1 MSFIKRSIRLKLIL
15 SYAVI
20 ALLITVA
27 LSLFARWNLTGEV
40 RNLLRLQAQLN
51 LESLVIDYYQD
62 NGSLDGFGKHF
73 GNRERRDRDRNG
85 DGNPPPRPAAGEQ
98 GPPPRQ
104 ADGESGPP
112 PRPADGEQGPPHPAE
127 NQRILGLAN
136 ADGTV
141 IMPMYPDFDR
151 GDAFTEPFPEEF
163 QAVEFGDEI
172 IAYLL
177 VSQDKGI
184 VSPPEAAYLQ
194 RANIAFGIGSSLAL
208 LLAIVLGF
216 LMSRNIVD
224 PLSRLTEASNKLASG
239 EYSQAVA
246 IETED
251 EVGRLAV
258 AFNQMSADLAEA
270 TRLRKQMTADI
281 AHDLRSPLAVIS
293 GYIESMRDEVLQP
306 TTARFDTIYSEIEH
320 LQHLIEDL
328 RTLSRAD
335 AGELPLNLQRIN
347 PQELI
352 DRTISTFRLQAQK
365 KNIELEANISG
376 MLPNINGDEERLAQ
390 VLGNLVNNAI
400 RHTPEDGSIKLN
412 SRKEENGVVLTV
424 EDSGEGI
431 PLDALP
437 HVFDRFYRVDEARQ
451 QNSGESGLGLA
462 IAKSLIEAHGGTI
475 DVFSRVGFGTRFDIF
490 LPALA
495 A

>member
-1 MSFIKRSIRLKLIL
+1 MSFIRRSIRLKLIL

-27 LSLFARWNLTGEV
+27 LTLFTRWNLTGEV

-51 LESLVIDYYQD
+51 LESIVVDYYEE
-62 NGSLDGFGKHF
+62 NGSLDGFGKYF
-73 GNRERRDRDRNG
+73 GERTQRDRDRNFKRG
-85 DGNPPPRPAAGEQ
+85 EQDEDSEENSEDLAEPPPRPG
-98 GPPPRQ
+98 
-104 ADGESGPP
+104 
-112 PRPADGEQGPPHPAE
+112 E
-127 NQRILGLAN
+127 NQRILGLAT
-136 ADGTV
+136 ADGRV
-141 IMPMYPDFDR
+141 IMPMSGKFERDEVVP
-151 GDAFTEPFPEEF
+151 EPFPPEF
-163 QAVEFGDEI
+163 QPVEYGGEV

-177 VSQDKGI
+177 ISEDRGI
-184 VSPPEAAYLQ
+184 LSPPEAAYLR
-194 RANIAFGIGSSLAL
+194 RANIAFGIGSVTAILVAVL
-208 LLAIVLGF
+208 LGY
-216 LMSRNIVD
+216 LMSRNIVN
-224 PLSRLTEASNKLASG
+224 PLSRLTEASHKLASG

-251 EVGRLAV
+251 EVGQLAE
-258 AFNQMSADLAEA
+258 AFNQMSADLAES

-335 AGELPLNLQRIN
+335 AGELPLNLQRID

-352 DRTISTFRLQAQK
+352 DRTIATFRLQAEK
-365 KNIELEANISG
+365 KNIQLEADIPDV
-376 MLPNINGDEERLAQ
+376 LPSIQGDEERLAQ
-390 VLGNLVNNAI
+390 VLGNLVNNAL

-412 SRKEENGVVLTV
+412 SRKDANGVVLTV
-424 EDSGEGI
+424 EDTGEGI
-431 PLDALP
+431 PADALP

-475 DVFSRVGFGTRFDIF
+475 NVFSQVGFGTRFDIF
-490 LPALA
+490 LPSLA
-495 A
+495 G

>member
-1 MSFIKRSIRLKLIL
+1 MSIVKRSIRLKLIL
-15 SYAVI
+15 SYAII
-20 ALLITVA
+20 ALLITIA
-27 LSLFARWNLTGEV
+27 LTLFTRWNLTGEV
-40 RNLLRLQAQLN
+40 RDLLRLQAQLN
-51 LESLVIDYYQD
+51 LEALVVDYYEA
-62 NGSLDGFGKHF
+62 NGSLDGFGRHF
-73 GNRERRDRDRNG
+73 GERERRDRDRNDENG
-85 DGNPPPRPAAGEQ
+85 GGPGGAPRERPEASIDLPEPPPPA
-98 GPPPRQ
+98 
-104 ADGESGPP
+104 S
-112 PRPADGEQGPPHPAE
+112 
-127 NQRILGLAN
+127 NQRILGLAG
-136 ADGTV
+136 ADGAV
-141 IMPMYPDFDR
+141 IMPMSQSFDR
-151 GDAFTEPFPEEF
+151 GEVIDVTTEPLPEEL
-163 QAVEFGDEI
+163 QAVEYGGEV

-177 VSQDKGI
+177 VSQNRGVI
-184 VSPPEAAYLQ
+184 SPPEAAYLR
-194 RANIAFGIGSSLAL
+194 RANIAFGVGSAA
-208 LLAIVLGF
+208 AILIAVVLGY
-216 LMSRNIVD
+216 LMSRNIVN
-224 PLSRLTEASNKLASG
+224 PLSRLTEASHKLASG

-251 EVGRLAV
+251 EVGQLAE
-258 AFNQMSADLAEA
+258 AFNQMSADLSEA

-293 GYIESMRDEVLQP
+293 GYIESMRDEVLKP
-306 TTARFDTIYSEIEH
+306 TTARFDTIFSEIEH

-335 AGELPLNLQRIN
+335 AGELPLNLQRLD

-352 DRTISTFRLQAQK
+352 DRTMASFRLQAQK
-365 KNIELEANISG
+365 KNIQLEADVDDV
-376 MLPNINGDEERLAQ
+376 LPVIQGDEERLAQ

-412 SRKEENGVVLTV
+412 SRKEENGIVLTV

-431 PLDALP
+431 PADALP